1 MIRNSLE
8 NLISEETK
16 KSPTYQLYKQ
26 HKQHRNMID
35 GLYQE
40 YKYQAELKQIEENIY
55 NRLVKGINIEIV
67 DKATPA
73 IKEIDKQI
81 RDIFKK

>member
-26 HKQHRNMID
+26 HRNMVD
-35 GLYQE
+35 SFYQE
-40 YKYQAELKQIEENIY
+40 YKHQAELKQMEENIY
-55 NRLVKGINIEIV
+55 NRLIKDINIEIV

-73 IKEIDKQI
+73 IKELDKQI

>member
-26 HKQHRNMID
+26 HRNMVD
-35 GLYQE
+35 GFYQE
-40 YKYQAELKQIEENIY
+40 YKHQAELKQMEENIY
-55 NRLVKGINIEIV
+55 NRIMKDINIEIV

-73 IKEIDKQI
+73 IKELDKQI